1 MTQLLRRQHQSN
13 VPCCRRKHVHVKKR
27 SQPSGTV
34 STAVSQ
40 RPLTNAAM
48 TFLQHLYVALHNQM
62 WYVILPQ
69 YLDSGVMHDV
79 QYTNWGKLSPEHHW
93 RSEWHTYALMFCLE
107 NHSYLWYDSASINT
121 MVWACEFQARN
132 SGKNN
137 FVLREPYF
145 EPCGTKPRL
154 ASSWNWTTSNMHIH
168 VAKSQAKS
176 WSFSHKNLRW

>member
-1 MTQLLRRQHQSN
+1 MCVALISRQLSPRKTQWLS
-13 VPCCRRKHVHVKKR
+13 CCEDNTNRMSHACRKHVHVKNC

-79 QYTNWGKLSPEHHW
+79 QDTNWGKLSPEHHW
-93 RSEWHTYALMFCLE
+93 RSEWHTYALMFLFRKPLRLVIWFSF
-107 NHSYLWYDSASINT
+107 NQYNGVSI
-121 MVWACEFQARN
+121 RI
-132 SGKNN
+132 
-137 FVLREPYF
+137 
-145 EPCGTKPRL
+145 
-154 ASSWNWTTSNMHIH
+154 SSKKQWKKQFC
-168 VAKSQAKS
+168 A
-176 WSFSHKNLRW
+176 